1 MIRVILIFISFFFLT
16 NTYAQESL
24 RLNNP
29 FNSPEAEFME
39 SIWKEVAKRNNI
51 TLIIQKIPY
60 KRSLINVNSGIDDAD
75 VARILDISKYYPNL
89 VTVPESI
96 YNLEIVALTN
106 KVGLN
111 IKKLEDLKPYHVGI
125 IRGMKI
131 AKLKMVDV
139 NPKSLIE
146 ATDYNGLLNLLT
158 KGRIDVAFVDK
169 MGIIK
174 EVLKSQTEDYY
185 LKTSPLISVKLYMQL
200 NKKFKKYVVLFE
212 QTLRSIKNDGTY
224 QKYFDKYINIDVS
237 LKVKSVE

>member
-1 MIRVILIFISFFFLT
+1 MIRIILIFASFFFLT
-16 NTYAQESL
+16 NIYAQEIL

-51 TLIIQKIPY
+51 SLIIQKIPY

-96 YNLEIVALTN
+96 YNLEIVAFTN
-106 KVGLN
+106 KIGLN

-131 AKLKMVDV
+131 AKLKMSDLS
-139 NPKSLIE
+139 PKSLIE
-146 ATDYNGLLNLLT
+146 ATDYNRLLNLLI

-169 MGIIK
+169 MGIMK
-174 EVLKSQTEDYY
+174 EVLKSKTEDSY
-185 LKTSPLISVKLYMQL
+185 LKMSPLISVKLYMQL
-200 NKKFKKYVVLFE
+200 NKKFKKYVVPFE
-212 QTLRSIKNDGTY
+212 HTLRSIKNDGMY
-224 QKYFDKYINIDVS
+224 QKYFDTYINIDVP
-237 LKVKSVE
+237 LKAKKH